1 MVLGIKSK
9 EEKPVVN
16 GTVEQKDRKGSPLS
30 VNLRTSPAKENNT
43 GKTKETAPRQGDSSN
58 TSNNKLL
65 SVDGKSDVR
74 RAHSWGRHEER
85 PELNKRVSSSLD
97 DLSKEA
103 DNEEKAE
110 NGKPRSRLQ
119 ALKNRRPVSLNLET
133 PKEEGNKLADILDS
147 IKKASDGKQNMAK
160 SSSNVSITSLTDV
173 DVNVN
178 HKDNELLNP
187 NKSNLHTKSYSYSCL
202 ADLKLGEDGKLHVY
216 YYMILSLG

>member
-1 MVLGIKSK
+1 MF
-9 EEKPVVN
+9 
-16 GTVEQKDRKGSPLS
+16 
-30 VNLRTSPAKENNT
+30 NLRTSPAKENHT
-43 GKTKETAPRQGDSSN
+43 DKTKETAQRQGDSSN

-74 RAHSWGRHEER
+74 RAHSWGKHEER

-119 ALKNRRPVSLNLET
+119 ALKNKRPVSLNLET

-187 NKSNLHTKSYSYSCL
+187 NKSILHTKSYSYSCL
-202 ADLKLGEDGKLHVY
+202 ADLKLGEDGKLY
-216 YYMILSLG
+216 YYMILSLK